1 MEKYALITG
10 ASSGIGFEMAHIL
23 AQNGHNVILV
33 ARDAQRL
40 TQLQEIL
47 SMNYHVKALAYPLDL
62 TAPNACH
69 DLYYELIEKKGLMV
83 DFLINNAGIAV
94 RGAFLAT
101 PWQEN
106 LKLLQLNIDALC
118 ELSFLFGNHM
128 KHQGNGR
135 ILNIASCAGMLAG
148 PYLNLYYASKN
159 FVLAFSQA
167 LNLEL
172 KHTGVSVTAFCPGP
186 VATNFAK
193 NANMHN
199 SFMFKH
205 LPVMEAA
212 DVAQSAYQ
220 AAMQRKAIKYC
231 GGLAQSVNI
240 ATRLFPRKTMAKLAK
255 FVN

>member
-33 ARDAQRL
+33 ARDAKRL
-40 TQLQEIL
+40 AQLQEIL

-62 TAPNACH
+62 TAPQACH
-69 DLYYELIEKKGLMV
+69 DLYYDLVEKQGLTI
-83 DFLINNAGIAV
+83 DFLINNAGVAV

-101 PWQEN
+101 PWQESLN
-106 LKLLQLNIDALC
+106 LLQLNIDAVC

-128 KHQGNGR
+128 KHQGQGR
-135 ILNIASCAGMLAG
+135 ILNIASCAGVLAG

-172 KHTGVSVTAFCPGP
+172 KHTGVSVTALCPGP

-193 NANMHN
+193 NASLND

-205 LPVMEAA
+205 LPVMDAA
-212 DVAQSAYQ
+212 TVAQIGYQ
-220 AAMQRKAIKYC
+220 AAMQRKTIKYC
-231 GGLAQSVNI
+231 GGLAQSVNV
-240 ATRLFPRKTMAKLAK
+240 AARLLPRKTMAKLAK
-255 FVN
+255 FIN